1 MLKFDSAI
9 VCNYKIFSGEC
20 MKELTESQRLAATL
34 KIMEAVDEW
43 GLTGDQIIAVIDLPD
58 DQRTRHLQKFRDDT
72 PFPDNEKTNIRI
84 ATLLGIVD
92 ALRTSY
98 PRNLKMGARWM
109 NMPHRRFQKRTPVIT
124 MLEDGREG
132 VIAVLS
138 ELDCVYAWE
147 LSGSTRS

>member
-1 MLKFDSAI
+1 
-9 VCNYKIFSGEC
+9 
-20 MKELTESQRLAATL
+20 MKELTESQRLSATR

-43 GLTGDQIIAVIDLPD
+43 GLTGDQIIAVMALPKE
-58 DQRTRHLQKFRDDT
+58 QRTRHLQKFRDDT
-72 PFPDNEKTNIRI
+72 AFPDSEQTNIRI
-84 ATLLGIVD
+84 ASLLGIVD

-109 NMPHRRFQKRTPVIT
+109 NMPHRRFQKRTPVRT
-124 MLEDGREG
+124 MLEDGGEG

-147 LSGSTRS
+147 LTGSTRS

>member
-1 MLKFDSAI
+1 MLKFNN
-9 VCNYKIFSGEC
+9 VCDYKIISSDS
-20 MKELTESQRLAATL
+20 MKKLTEIQRMAATL
-34 KIMEAVDEW
+34 KIMSAVDEW
-43 GLTGDQIIAVIDLPD
+43 GLTGEQIIAVMDLPEE
-58 DQRTRHLQKFRDDT
+58 QRSRHLQKFRDDT
-72 PFPDNEKTNIRI
+72 PFPDSEKINTRI

-109 NMPHRRFQKRTPVIT
+109 NMPHRRFQKRTPINT
-124 MLEDGREG
+124 MLEDGGDG

-138 ELDCVYAWE
+138 ELDCAYAWE